1 MKKNEIRKAQIIP
14 LSLRADV
21 QPQTINEEE
30 RSVELVWSTG
40 AKVRRGGFFSDPY
53 DEELSM
59 DPQHI
64 RMGRMN
70 KGAPLLNSHSQ
81 WNLRDVIGVIENAR
95 IENGVGKA
103 KVRFSSRAEV
113 DPIFKDV
120 KDGILRNVSVGY
132 RVYKYKDVS
141 GPEDKYKT
149 YRAIDWEP
157 AEVSIV
163 PVPADADAQI
173 RSAPGVE
180 KNEVEIEERNLIG
193 GDSMKENEQPTP
205 AAAQPPVDKEAIR
218 KEVLETERARI
229 SSIKSAVRAAK
240 LDEKFA
246 DEMID
251 GGVAIEKA
259 REMIIEKLASKTEE
273 VTVAANVRVGGQDEV
288 QTRRDG
294 MQEALLHRTDGKKFE
309 LTEKGREYR
318 HMTLLELA
326 RESLEARG
334 VRTRGFSKME
344 LAARAL
350 HSTSDFKLVLENVI
364 NKTLRAGYESAPQ
377 TFRPFVREVQV
388 ADFKEISRVQLG
400 DAPKLLEVKE
410 GGEFK
415 RGTTKD
421 SAEKYALKTY
431 GRIIGVTRQVLIND
445 DLDAFTRIPQMF
457 GSSAAHLE
465 SDVVYGILNANAALS
480 DGIALFHASHNNLG
494 TAGAP
499 DVTTLTE
506 ARRALRQQK
515 GLSELTEDL
524 QFINIMARYLI
535 VPPKYETASEQLL
548 SSTMLPNQVSAVN
561 PFAGKLQL
569 LVEPRLEVSGS
580 DPWYVAADPGQV
592 DVIEV
597 ATLQGQGSVYLETKE
612 GFDVDGLE
620 VKARHDFAAKAID
633 YRGLFKNPGTA

>member
-1 MKKNEIRKAQIIP
+1 MSKTETRKHQMVP

-21 QPQTINEEE
+21 QPSTINLEE

-59 DPQHI
+59 DQSHI

-81 WNLRDVIGVIENAR
+81 YNLRDVIGVIENAR

-103 KVRFSSRAEV
+103 KVRFSSRADVE
-113 DPIFKDV
+113 PIFQDV

-141 GPEDKYKT
+141 GPEDKFKT

-163 PVPADADAQI
+163 PVPADADSQI
-173 RSAPGVE
+173 RSSAGIE
-180 KNEVEIEERNLIG
+180 KNELEIEERNLIG
-193 GDSMKENEQPTP
+193 GDPMKENEQPTP
-205 AAAQPPVDKEAIR
+205 APAAPVVDKEAIR

-240 LDEKFA
+240 LDDKFA
-246 DEMID
+246 DELVD
-251 GGVAIEKA
+251 GGIAVDKA

-273 VTVAANVRVGGQDEV
+273 VQVTSNVRVGGQDEV
-288 QTRRDG
+288 ETRRAG
-294 MQEALLHRTDGKKFE
+294 MEEALLHRTDSKKFS

-318 HMTLLELA
+318 HMTLMDLA
-326 RESLEARG
+326 KESLEARG
-334 VRTRGFSKME
+334 IRTRGMSKME
-344 LAARAL
+344 LAQRAL
-350 HSTSDFKLVLENVI
+350 HSTSDFANVLAAVT
-364 NKTLRAGYESAPQ
+364 NKTLRAGYEAASQ
-377 TFRPFVREVQV
+377 TFRPFCREVQV

-410 GGEFK
+410 HGEFK
-415 RGTTKD
+415 RGSMKD
-421 SAEKYALKTY
+421 GAEKYALKTY
-431 GRIIGVTRQVLIND
+431 GRIVGITRQVIIND
-445 DLDAFTRIPQMF
+445 DLDAFTRVPQLF
-457 GSSAAHLE
+457 GRSAAELE
-465 SDVVYGILNANAALS
+465 SDIVYGIINANAALA
-480 DGIALFHASHNNLG
+480 DGVALFHASHSNLG
-494 TAGAP
+494 TAGVP

-506 ARRALRQQK
+506 ARRAMRQQK
-515 GLSELTEDL
+515 GLSQDSADA
-524 QFINIMARYLI
+524 QFINVMARYLLI
-535 VPPKYETASEQLL
+535 PPKYETSSEQLL

-580 DPWYVAADPGQV
+580 DPWYVLADPGQV
-592 DVIEV
+592 DVIEI
-597 ATLQGQGSVYLETKE
+597 ATLQGQGSVYIESKE

-620 VKARHDFAAKAID
+620 IKARHDFAAKAID
-633 YRGLFKNPGTA
+633 YRGMYKNPGTA

>member
-1 MKKNEIRKAQIIP
+1 MKKNEIRKAQMIP

-40 AKVRRGGFFSDPY
+40 AKVRRGGFFTDPY

-141 GPEDKYKT
+141 GPEDKFKT

-173 RSAPGVE
+173 RSSAGFE

-240 LDEKFA
+240 LDDKFA
-246 DEMID
+246 DELID
-251 GGVAIEKA
+251 GGVAIDKA
-259 REMIIEKLASKTEE
+259 REMIIEKLASKTDE
-273 VTVAANVRVGGQDEV
+273 VVVTSNVRVGGQDEV
-288 QTRRDG
+288 ETRRQG
-294 MQEALLHRTDGKKFE
+294 MEESLLHRTDSKKHT
-309 LTEKGREYR
+309 LSEKGREFR
-318 HMTLLELA
+318 HMTLLEMA

-334 VRTRGFSKME
+334 IRTRGLSKME

-388 ADFKEISRVQLG
+388 ADFKEISRIGLR
-400 DAPKLLEVKE
+400 E
-410 GGEFK
+410 G
-415 RGTTKD
+415 
-421 SAEKYALKTY
+421 
-431 GRIIGVTRQVLIND
+431 VCHQ
-445 DLDAFTRIPQMF
+445 
-457 GSSAAHLE
+457 HC
-465 SDVVYGILNANAALS
+465 
-480 DGIALFHASHNNLG
+480 
-494 TAGAP
+494 
-499 DVTTLTE
+499 
-506 ARRALRQQK
+506 
-515 GLSELTEDL
+515 
-524 QFINIMARYLI
+524 
-535 VPPKYETASEQLL
+535 
-548 SSTMLPNQVSAVN
+548 
-561 PFAGKLQL
+561 
-569 LVEPRLEVSGS
+569 
-580 DPWYVAADPGQV
+580 
-592 DVIEV
+592 
-597 ATLQGQGSVYLETKE
+597 
-612 GFDVDGLE
+612 
-620 VKARHDFAAKAID
+620 
-633 YRGLFKNPGTA
+633 